1 MYPCALLIL
10 TACLVK
16 VAVHPSSQ
24 RRPMLTRLLV
34 NPGMM
39 WPRRAASEGK
49 VGMLSCAG
57 AMEVMHWPV
66 AVLMVM
72 VGAAFLVLVTHA

>member
-1 MYPCALLIL
+1 MS

-16 VAVHPSSQ
+16 TAEQPSSQ
-24 RRPMLTRLLV
+24 SLPMLTRLLV

-39 WPRRAASEGK
+39 WPWRAVSDGK
-49 VGMLSCAG
+49 VGMFSCA
-57 AMEVMHWPV
+57 AAVDVMRWPV

-72 VGAAFLVLVTHA
+72 VGAAVFVPVTHALGMK